1 MPNKNDRPVFLDLTR
16 IHMPVNALVSIAHRL
31 SGLLLFLAIPLVIF
45 ILSLSLRDENGYA
58 QARALLDGGA
68 MKLLALLVCWALA
81 HHLLAGLRFLL
92 IDLGVG
98 VDRDSSRRSA
108 WLVNIVSGIAL
119 LVLGGILFS

>member
-58 QARALLDGGA
+58 QARALLDGVA
-68 MKLLALLVCWALA
+68 MKLLALLVLWALV

>member
-1 MPNKNDRPVFLDLTR
+1 MPNKNDRPVFLDLRR
-16 IHMPVNALVSIAHRL
+16 IHLPVNALVSIAHRI
-31 SGLLLFLAIPLVIF
+31 SGLLLFLAIPLVILL
-45 ILSLSLRDENGYA
+45 LSLSLRDEDGYV

-68 MKLLALLVCWALA
+68 MKLLALLVLWALA
-81 HHLLAGLRFLL
+81 HHVLAGLRFLL

-108 WLVNIVSGIAL
+108 WLVNIASAIAL

>member
-45 ILSLSLRDENGYA
+45 VLSLSLRDENGYA

>member
-1 MPNKNDRPVFLDLTR
+1 
-16 IHMPVNALVSIAHRL
+16 MPVNALVSIAHRL

-45 ILSLSLRDENGYA
+45 VLSLSLRDENGYA

>member
-92 IDLGVG
+92 IDLGMG

>member
-68 MKLLALLVCWALA
+68 MKLLALLVWWALA

>member
-31 SGLLLFLAIPLVIF
+31 SGLLLFLAIPLVLF
-45 ILSLSLRDENGYA
+45 VLSLSLRDENGYA

>member
-45 ILSLSLRDENGYA
+45 VLSLSLRDENGYA

-81 HHLLAGLRFLL
+81 HHLLAGLRFLF